1 MLKEGTKWALA
12 AKSLIGRNE
21 NSVKNRY
28 LTLLNLHL
36 KNRKKQDCSLNQTK
50 EKIKAK
56 IEDIKLNIMERDQ
69 MAIFKRS
76 SEMYLNTL
84 GSEDFIKENSLK
96 KFEQNENKNFHK
108 HSTFSQL
115 PSQRMLMELYSTKDS
130 FSKVGSS
137 QEHFMKSNPAST
149 KNVMNRKNEDF
160 VTFGNF
166 PSIDNVLEK
175 NKVDELFNFPSC
187 DNVVE
192 KKKEEDHFFS
202 LKKHSILM
210 NQAHEINNIK
220 ENSSEEEK
228 DELIFPIHIN
238 ENYMANSLSKS
249 FSRMSVSSPN
259 KKLAT
264 SPLLQKKRKINEER
278 NERDWTLRSDH
289 KHFDSFSSIS
299 KTDRS
304 LLLLNLKQPSNSSIV
319 SLSDGSNFRSN
330 DKGSFVSSS
339 LSRQEKKYL
348 MSAINNLR
356 SDSSSLNLEGSKTSN
371 ISSIH

>member
-36 KNRKKQDCSLNQTK
+36 KNRKKQDCSVNQTK
-50 EKIKAK
+50 EKIKDK
-56 IEDIKLNIMERDQ
+56 IEEIKLNIMERDQ
-69 MAIFKRS
+69 MATFKRS
-76 SEMYLNTL
+76 SEMYLKTL
-84 GSEDFIKENSLK
+84 GSENFIKEHSLK
-96 KFEQNENKNFHK
+96 KYDENENKNFQK
-108 HSTFSQL
+108 HPTFSQL
-115 PSQRMLMELYSTKDS
+115 PSQKMFLELYSTKDS

-137 QEHFMKSNPAST
+137 QEHFMKSNPASNN
-149 KNVMNRKNEDF
+149 NVMKRKDEEF
-160 VTFGNF
+160 ATFGNF

-187 DNVVE
+187 DNVLE
-192 KKKEEDHFFS
+192 KKKEDHFFL
-202 LKKHSILM
+202 LKKHSQLM
-210 NQAHEINNIK
+210 SQAHEINNIK

-228 DELIFPIHIN
+228 DELIFPIQMN

-278 NERDWTLRSDH
+278 NERDWTLKSDH

-319 SLSDGSNFRSN
+319 SLSDGSNLRSN

-356 SDSSSLNLEGSKTSN
+356 SDSSSLKLEGSKTSN
-371 ISSIH
+371 VSSVH